1 MAKSLN
7 LKISKAKLIKSL
19 EKALAERQARFEN
32 NDKAQAKYDKEMEAY
47 RTAVLKLV
55 KSGKGEITEA
65 TEHRHYGRSKR
76 DKTSEFCVTVKL
88 PTAVVPKEPE
98 SPERY
103 EDYRWRNDR
112 EVLENALRMLE
123 LCDDEFVSAGTL
135 KSVSEYL

>member
-47 RTAVLKLV
+47 RNAVIKLV
-55 KSGKGEITEA
+55 KSGKGEVTEA

-76 DKTSEFCVTVKL
+76 DKSSEFCVTVKL
-88 PTAVVPKEPE
+88 PTSLCPKEPE
-98 SPERY
+98 SVEHY
-103 EDYRWRNDR
+103 ADYRWRSDK
-112 EVLENALRMLE
+112 EALENALRMLA
-123 LCDDEFVSAGTL
+123 LCDDEYVSAGTL

>member
-19 EKALAERQARFEN
+19 EKALTERQARFEN

-47 RTAVLKLV
+47 RNAVIKLV
-55 KSGKGEITEA
+55 KSGKGEVTEA

-88 PTAVVPKEPE
+88 PTALCPKEPDTVE
-98 SPERY
+98 HYP
-103 EDYRWRNDR
+103 DYRWRSDK
-112 EVLENALRMLE
+112 EALENALRMLA
-123 LCDDEFVSAGTL
+123 LCDDEYVSAGTL